1 MEIVY
6 PRACGVDVHKS
17 FIVAVI
23 CISESVKP
31 RYIKKRFSTFNNQLI
46 QFRQWLID
54 NNCQNVCM
62 ESTGKYYVPVY
73 NALEDHISNV
83 VVANPKWVKAIKG
96 EKDDNKDAKWIADLF
111 KFGIVRSS
119 YIPEKNIRILREFTR
134 YQFKLVNIRSS
145 EKNRFQN
152 ALTVGNCKID
162 LVFSDVFGK
171 SASSIV
177 DTILSDEPYTSE
189 DILSKVHGRCKSS
202 DEDILSA
209 VEGTD
214 LNHYQKSRI
223 RIVQKHM
230 EYVDSL
236 LDEIQHHINIMVS
249 AYENYI
255 QLLMT
260 IPGVSRKSAI
270 IIISEL
276 GIDVSQWSSHRKLAA
291 WAGLAPGC
299 NESAGKKKSVKIS
312 KAGVY
317 IKPCLVQVA
326 HAAVKDKN
334 CDYYA
339 DKFSRISKRRGKKR
353 AIIAIARKILVAIYH
368 ILKTGEVF
376 NPSDM
381 ADVETTKQQRIEYIK
396 NNLRNAFNQ
405 LSRTGLSDEE
415 ILQFIIK
422 KSSNSPQTEQP
433 SIWGKGLYALFQVK
447 HYFPFLFFI
456 QIKPQHNIHKDTH
469 LQNPVH

>member
-209 VEGTD
+209 VESTD

-422 KSSNSPQTEQP
+422 KSSNSPQTE
-433 SIWGKGLYALFQVK
+433 
-447 HYFPFLFFI
+447 
-456 QIKPQHNIHKDTH
+456 
-469 LQNPVH
+469 

>member
-23 CISESVKP
+23 CISESIKP
-31 RYIKKRFSTFNNQLI
+31 KYIKKRFSTFNNQLI
-46 QFRQWLID
+46 QFREWLIE

-62 ESTGKYYVPVY
+62 ESTGKYYIPVY
-73 NALEDHISNV
+73 NALESHISNV

-119 YIPEKNIRILREFTR
+119 YIPEKDIRILREFTR
-134 YQFKLVNIRSS
+134 YQYKLVNIRSS

-152 ALTVGNCKID
+152 ALTVGNCKLD

-189 DILSKVHGRCKSS
+189 DILSKVHRGCKASS
-202 DEDILSA
+202 QDILSD

-214 LNHYQKSRI
+214 LNHDQKARI

-230 EYVDSL
+230 DYLDSL
-236 LDEIQHHINIMVS
+236 LDEVQQHIDLMVKS
-249 AYENYI
+249 YENYI

-260 IPGVSRKSAI
+260 IPGISRKSAI

-276 GIDVSQWSSHRKLAA
+276 GIDVSQWSSARKLAA

-312 KAGVY
+312 KAGIY
-317 IKPCLVQVA
+317 LKPCLVQVA
-326 HAAVKDKN
+326 HAAVKDKE
-334 CDYYA
+334 CSYYA
-339 DKFSRISKRRGKKR
+339 EKFSRISKRRGKKR

-368 ILKTGEVF
+368 ILKTGELF

-381 ADVETTKQQRIEYIK
+381 SDVETTKEQRVAYIT
-396 NNLRNAFNQ
+396 NNFRNAFNQ
-405 LSRTGLSDEE
+405 LSRTGLSEEE
-415 ILQFIIK
+415 ILNIIIK
-422 KSSNSPQTEQP
+422 KSGNSPQTE
-433 SIWGKGLYALFQVK
+433 
-447 HYFPFLFFI
+447 
-456 QIKPQHNIHKDTH
+456 
-469 LQNPVH
+469 

>member
-23 CISESVKP
+23 CISESIKP

-46 QFRQWLID
+46 QFRDWLIE
-54 NNCQNVCM
+54 NNCHNVCM
-62 ESTGKYYVPVY
+62 ESTGKYYIPVY
-73 NALEDHISNV
+73 NALEGHIPNV

-119 YIPEKNIRILREFTR
+119 YIPEKDIRILREFTR
-134 YQFKLVNIRSS
+134 YQYKLVNIRSS

-152 ALTVGNCKID
+152 ALTVGNCKLD
-162 LVFSDVFGK
+162 LVFTDVFGK

-189 DILSKVHGRCKSS
+189 DILS
-202 DEDILSA
+202 A
-209 VEGTD
+209 VEGTN
-214 LNHYQKSRI
+214 LNQYQKARI
-223 RIVQKHM
+223 KIVQKHM

-236 LDEIQHHINIMVS
+236 LDEVQHHIDMMVES
-249 AYENYI
+249 YENYI

-260 IPGVSRKSAI
+260 IPGVNRKSAI

-276 GIDVSQWSSHRKLAA
+276 GIDVSQWSSARKLAA
-291 WAGLAPGC
+291 WAGLAPGR

-312 KAGVY
+312 KAGIY
-317 IKPCLVQVA
+317 LKPCLVQVA
-326 HAAVKDKN
+326 HAAVKDKT
-334 CDYYA
+334 CSYYA
-339 DKFSRISKRRGKKR
+339 EKFGRISKRRGKKR

-381 ADVETTKQQRIEYIK
+381 VDVETTKEQRIAYIT
-396 NNLRNAFNQ
+396 NNFRNAFSQ
-405 LSRTGLSDEE
+405 LSRTGLSEEE
-415 ILQFIIK
+415 ILSIIIK
-422 KSSNSPQTEQP
+422 KSDNSPQTE
-433 SIWGKGLYALFQVK
+433 
-447 HYFPFLFFI
+447 
-456 QIKPQHNIHKDTH
+456 
-469 LQNPVH
+469 

>member
-456 QIKPQHNIHKDTH
+456 QIIILLFNQ
-469 LQNPVH
+469 L

>member
-214 LNHYQKSRI
+214 LNHYLKSRI

-353 AIIAIARKILVAIYH
+353 AIIAIARKILVVIYH

-422 KSSNSPQTEQP
+422 KSSNSPQTE
-433 SIWGKGLYALFQVK
+433 
-447 HYFPFLFFI
+447 
-456 QIKPQHNIHKDTH
+456 
-469 LQNPVH
+469 

>member
-1 MEIVY
+1 M
-6 PRACGVDVHKS
+6 HKS

-353 AIIAIARKILVAIYH
+353 AIIAIARKILVVIYH

-422 KSSNSPQTEQP
+422 KSSNSPQTE
-433 SIWGKGLYALFQVK
+433 
-447 HYFPFLFFI
+447 
-456 QIKPQHNIHKDTH
+456 
-469 LQNPVH
+469 

>member
-456 QIKPQHNIHKDTH
+456 QVKTSLTAILSLN
-469 LQNPVH
+469 

>member
-202 DEDILSA
+202 DEDIISA

-214 LNHYQKSRI
+214 LNHYLKSRI

-422 KSSNSPQTEQP
+422 KSSNSPQTE
-433 SIWGKGLYALFQVK
+433 
-447 HYFPFLFFI
+447 
-456 QIKPQHNIHKDTH
+456 
-469 LQNPVH
+469 